1 MLFADYRIEWI
12 PGTTTDT
19 NELLGKRKK
28 TQSSECLQNLYAITS
43 NSIFL
48 KSLQVCLLHSVHI
61 CIT

>member
-28 TQSSECLQNLYAITS
+28 
-43 NSIFL
+43 NS
-48 KSLQVCLLHSVHI
+48 K
-61 CIT
+61 